1 MPKIG
6 CKRYILLADQPWQA
20 NLMAR
25 VGNEILLLEPSA
37 KISLVLTDYYTFFLR
52 DDYLTGMKFAFP
64 GEIYTQKNIFE
75 GWQIETNSH
84 KFNPDFLDK
93 WEKIN
98 CLDRTLT
105 ELSMTNQW
113 VYGNERNRYQ
123 QKIEEPWPKKI
134 LYDTIEWC
142 EKLLEEISPNMIISI
157 ERCTLPTNLL
167 FQIARTK
174 EIPFLTFIPS
184 RIGSRWIVRDDFA
197 YGASANLFCD
207 VVKNYSDVDS
217 ISLARKFTTNLMTR
231 HIGSYQSLSHEIAKL
246 IDNRK
251 SAIVREFLRETRR
264 WAGRVYGRIFIQ
276 PKERSIRAKRVL
288 ENFIMLNYIELRKI
302 LILYSRALG
311 LKIWGSSSIPEYR
324 YFLWALHMRPE
335 GSVLV
340 CGDAKDEIIELIRT
354 ADSIPRGHFL
364 VVKENPEM
372 FGLRERRFYRKLRKH
387 RRIKLVDPFISTF
400 ELIKNSTGV
409 IGISGTVLLEAALFG
424 KPTCALGKPE
434 FDRFLVRSGWN
445 SAESFIQE
453 AIDGKYSKSEVEKI
467 LPYIAFVLRNSNETD
482 IPFESDLLCPE
493 AHSMFSRF
501 AKTIVAYKNA

>member
-1 MPKIG
+1 MTK
-6 CKRYILLADQPWQA
+6 KSSTSYILLADQPCQA
-20 NLMAR
+20 NAMAKI
-25 VGNEILLLEPSA
+25 GNEILLLEPSA
-37 KISLVLTDYYTFFLR
+37 SISLVFTDYFTFFLR
-52 DDYLTGMKFAFP
+52 SDYLSGMNFAFP
-64 GEIYTQKNIFE
+64 GKIYTQKDIFK
-75 GWQIETNSH
+75 GWQDETNGNN
-84 KFNPDFLDK
+84 FDQDFLDE
-93 WEKIN
+93 WEKKY
-98 CLDRTLT
+98 CLDRSLT

-113 VYGNERNRYQ
+113 IYGNERNRYQ
-123 QKIEEPWPKKI
+123 RRIEDPWPRKI
-134 LYDTIEWC
+134 LYDTVKWC
-142 EKLLEEISPNMIISI
+142 DKVFKELLPDVIVSI

-167 FQIARTK
+167 FQIARTT

-184 RIGSRWIVRDDFA
+184 RIGSRWILRDDLA
-197 YGASANLFCD
+197 YGTSLDFYHNVLM
-207 VVKNYSDVDS
+207 NYSDTNS
-217 ISLARKFTTNLMTR
+217 ILLARKFSSNMMAR
-231 HIGSYQSLSHEIAKL
+231 HVGSYESPSHKIAKL
-246 IDNRK
+246 VENRK
-251 SAIVREFLRETRR
+251 SLVIKGFLKELRL
-264 WAGRVYGRIFIQ
+264 WSGRVYGRIFIQ
-276 PKERSIRAKRVL
+276 PKERSVKAKRLL
-288 ENFIMLNYIELRKI
+288 ENFIMLSYVELRRIII
-302 LILYSRALG
+302 LHCRALG
-311 LKIWGSSSIPEYR
+311 FRFWGKSTFLDDK

-340 CGDAKDEIIELIRT
+340 CGDARDEIVELMRT
-354 ADSIPRGHFL
+354 ANLIPRGHFL